1 MISELPSFTAEKS
14 LQQALTQNRTHIHR
28 PHFRLAA
35 VLQFCISVVCI
46 TGGQTFAAQWQSLQV
61 GHQGITK
68 VSNWTP
74 VTAVATDLPKSTEV
88 ALQCEFSDP
97 RGDQFQQTVAIGTT
111 DESGSVKLN
120 GYFMIGRQEGSGQVS
135 IIQVDSQEQLLRK
148 TIAHSE
154 SVVPED
160 RLEVAADLLVHRL
173 DVPFLMTY
181 GELAGIP
188 ELLQNAKEFS
198 ARQKLLQG
206 LTLPSESD
214 LPEDPRGLQAVDMLV
229 LADTFDFNQQQ
240 AQAIQEWV
248 ISGGQLFV
256 SAGGRVESLAKN
268 ESLSWLTSLL
278 QIEAKPFSVRDLSSL
293 QSYVAA
299 ADPGVTALRT
309 RRARDGIQMSG
320 FGSPETT
327 IDVPS
332 LNGPILGRQSLGSGV
347 IRFLAVDVNQKPLS
361 EWNSLPQFYEVLLL
375 GEKLSAATTGKSR
388 TARISQSGVSDL
400 GSQLMFTVDSRSNSV
415 QWSTWAVMGIVAIYL
430 IVIGPLDYA
439 LVTLVLKRPSLTWIT
454 FPFWVVFGAGILF
467 SLTSN
472 SSDFQ
477 ANHLNVIDVMP
488 HPQGQAV
495 KLRSWVSLRP
505 KETMKT
511 DLKANINGS
520 LAAAFT
526 NPANLHWAGRPEDVF
541 GGMYRVGGVGL
552 GQRNYQSEVSA
563 ANTLSAV
570 PMLVDGSRELS
581 IDAYADSPTR
591 WINSELNVSGFGLLS
606 GQFSSDLPFDL
617 SDWIIVYGNRV
628 YRPRAERED
637 AKILPQSTFTANLK
651 TLFASDL
658 KSFLNAS
665 RLVLD
670 QTSGTASTRGATQ
683 VSTPYNK
690 QSDDAMYILTMA
702 SFYQTSGG
710 YKYVG
715 LGNSLVKKLDA
726 SDSIRLNHAVLIGT
740 ADIEATSI
748 DVDGIDS
755 VMSDTQTFVRVF
767 LPVTRRGTTSI
778 AEPDQD

>member
-1 MISELPSFTAEKS
+1 MIPELPSFTAETS
-14 LQQALTQNRTHIHR
+14 LQQAPRRNSFAAFRWN
-28 PHFRLAA
+28 FRLTVILFA
-35 VLQFCISVVCI
+35 CIS
-46 TGGQTFAAQWQSLQV
+46 GGQIWGAEWKSLKV

-68 VSNWTP
+68 VSCWTP
-74 VTAVATDLPKSTEV
+74 VTAVVTDLPKSTEV

-97 RGDQFQQTVAIGTT
+97 RGDQFQQTVATGTT
-111 DESGSVKLN
+111 DEHGTINLT
-120 GYFMIGRQEGSGQVS
+120 GYFVIGRQEGSGQVS
-135 IIQVDSQEQLLRK
+135 VIRIDDQQQLLRK

-154 SVVPED
+154 SVSAED
-160 RLEVAADLLVHRL
+160 LPSVATDLLVHRL

-188 ELLQNAKEFS
+188 ELLQNAEQFS

-206 LTLPSESD
+206 LTLPSIAD
-214 LPEDPRGLQAVDMLV
+214 LPEDARGLQAVSVLV
-229 LADTFDFNQQQ
+229 LTDSFDCNERQ
-240 AQAIQEWV
+240 ALAIQEWV

-256 SAGGRVESLAKN
+256 SAGSKVESLTANKSF
-268 ESLSWLTSLL
+268 EWLTTLL
-278 QIEAKPFSVRDLSSL
+278 QVQPKSFSVRDLSSL

-309 RRARDGIQMSG
+309 RRARDGIQMAG
-320 FGSPETT
+320 FGSSETT

-375 GEKLSAATTGKSR
+375 GEKLSASTTGQSR

-400 GSQLMFTVDSRSNSV
+400 GSQLMSTVDSRSNSL

-430 IVIGPLDYA
+430 ILIGPLDYL
-439 LVTLVLKRPSLTWIT
+439 LVTLVLKRPALTWIT
-454 FPFWVVFGAGILF
+454 FPCWVVIGAGILF
-467 SLTSN
+467 SLTS
-472 SSDFQ
+472 SSSEFQ

-505 KETMKT
+505 KQTMKT
-511 DLKANINGS
+511 DLRANVNDS
-520 LAAAFT
+520 LANVFT
-526 NPANLHWAGRPEDVF
+526 EPANLQWAGRPEDVF

-552 GQRNYQSEVSA
+552 GQRNYQSQA
-563 ANTLSAV
+563 DTPNTLTAV
-570 PMLVDGSRELS
+570 PMLVDGSRELL
-581 IDAYADSPTR
+581 IDAYADSTTR
-591 WINSELNVSGFGLLS
+591 WIKSELNVSGFGLLS
-606 GQFSSDLPFDL
+606 GEFRSDLPFDL

-628 YRPRAERED
+628 YRPRANREE
-637 AKILPQSTFTANLK
+637 AKILSQSTFAANSE

-670 QTSGTASTRGATQ
+670 QDPSGTTSRGATQ
-683 VSTPYNK
+683 VTTPYNK
-690 QSDDAMYILTMA
+690 KSNDPMYILTMA

-715 LGNSLVKKLDA
+715 LGNSLLQKLDA
-726 SDSIRLNHAVLIGT
+726 SDSIRLNHAVLIGVG
-740 ADIEATSI
+740 DIEATQI
-748 DVDGIDS
+748 DVAGIEATTR
-755 VMSDTQTFVRVF
+755 DTQTFVRMF
-767 LPVTRRGTTSI
+767 LPVTHRGSSSI